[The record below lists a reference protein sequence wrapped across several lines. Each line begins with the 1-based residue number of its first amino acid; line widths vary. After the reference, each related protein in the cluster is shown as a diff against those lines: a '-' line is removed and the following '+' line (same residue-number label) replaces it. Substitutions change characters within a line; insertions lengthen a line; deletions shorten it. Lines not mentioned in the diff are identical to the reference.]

1 VSGAAIMEAY
11 TPVEAAGGDVSRLS
25 LNTATTKAW
34 TLAEAVDG
42 TVRAGLG
49 AIGLWRDRV
58 QEAGL
63 AEAAARV
70 ADAGL
75 RVSSLC
81 RGGFL
86 TAADDAGATAALEDN
101 RAAVV
106 EAATLGTSELIMVVG
121 GLPAASAP
129 GGPALRDGDRDLV
142 AARQRVADRIG
153 ELVPFA
159 VEHGVRL
166 VLEPLHPMF
175 AADRAVISTLGQAL
189 DLAAPHPAQAVGVVV
204 DTYHVWW
211 DPELRTQILR
221 AGAEGRLASYQVCDW
236 ILPLAA
242 DPLLSRGYMGD
253 GYVDF
258 SSIGRWVT
266 EAGYTGDVE
275 VEIFNQAIWDTPG
288 DEVLR
293 VMKDRYVRHV
303 LPALVAPTA

>member
-1 VSGAAIMEAY
+1 VTG
-11 TPVEAAGGDVSRLS
+11 PGDAGDLSRLA
-25 LNTATTKAW
+25 LNTATTKGW

-58 QEAGL
+58 AQAGL
-63 AEAAARV
+63 AHAASLV

-86 TAADDAGATAALEDN
+86 TAADDAGARAALADN
-101 RAAVV
+101 RAAVL

-142 AARQRVADRIG
+142 GARQRVADRIG

-159 VEHGVRL
+159 LEHGVRL

-175 AADRAVISTLGQAL
+175 AADRAVICTLKQAL
-189 DLAAPHPAQAVGVVV
+189 DLAAPHPAEAVGVVI

-211 DPELRTQILR
+211 DPDLQAQIAR
-221 AGAEGRLASYQVCDW
+221 AGAAGRLAAYQVCDW
-236 ILPLAA
+236 ILPLAG

-258 SSIGRWVT
+258 ASIGGWVSA
-266 EAGYTGDVE
+266 AGYTGDVE
-275 VEIFNQAIWDTPG
+275 VEIFNQDIWDTPG
-288 DEVLR
+288 DEVLAI
-293 VMKDRYVRHV
+293 VTDRYLRHV
-303 LPALVAPTA
+303 LPSLSPR

>member
-1 VSGAAIMEAY
+1 VSRTSDPGAAAWL
-11 TPVEAAGGDVSRLS
+11 DLSRLS
-25 LNTATTKAW
+25 LNTATTKRW

-58 QEAGL
+58 TEAGL

-86 TAADDAGATAALEDN
+86 TAAEGAGARAALDDN

-129 GGPALRDGDRDLV
+129 GGPALPDGDRDLV
-142 AARQRVADRIG
+142 GARKRVADRIA

-159 VEHGVRL
+159 LEHGVRL

-189 DLAAPHPAQAVGVVV
+189 DLAAPHPEQAVGVVV

-211 DPELRTQILR
+211 DPSLEQQIAR
-221 AGAEGRLASYQVCDW
+221 AGSEGRLSLYQVCDW

-258 SSIGRWVT
+258 ASIGRWVT
-266 EAGYTGDVE
+266 AAGYTGDVE
-275 VEIFNQAIWDTPG
+275 VEIFHQDVWDTPG
-288 DEVLR
+288 DEVLATI
-293 VMKDRYVRHV
+293 KARYLSH
-303 LPALVAPTA
+303 VAPSLR